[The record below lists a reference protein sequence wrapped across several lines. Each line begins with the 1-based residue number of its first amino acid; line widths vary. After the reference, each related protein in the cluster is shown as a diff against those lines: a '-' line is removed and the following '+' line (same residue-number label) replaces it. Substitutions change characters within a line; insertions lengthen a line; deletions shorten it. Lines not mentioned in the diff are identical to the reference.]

1 MDGGSDTVQLWMG
14 AIRPNWNEKYIGD
27 VFRSYG
33 VEVVQT
39 KLIRDK
45 VSNLP
50 LGYAFVEFPNM
61 QIAQAAMDRLNGKEI
76 AGSGGAFFRLNW
88 GKHAAQSH
96 QQGSEHA
103 IFVGDLSADTNDDTL
118 ATLFK
123 SFFRSV
129 TSVNVVMDSSTG
141 KCKGYGFVRFADSA
155 EMEKALETMSGTL
168 CGSKRIRVNRAAP
181 LKKVDASSSN
191 PITLSTNSTNTTV
204 FCGGLVDVTVD
215 KNALR
220 AHFAHVGEIAGV
232 RIPASRGCGFVEF
245 VRHEDAARAVETM
258 NGSVLGSCTLRL
270 SWASS
275 KSHAG
280 TTSSYASHGAYAGVG
295 GHHQSL
301 LHRPYSPHYS
311 VSASSHY
318 SAYTTASAP
327 SRRKIRK
334 LRLSPDVNAENA
346 DYMSLHAHKIVSRER
361 ARSMRYNY
369 SATNVSTQTGGL
381 SAMRVDVLA
390 CNRALM
396 RGA

>member
-14 AIRPNWNEKYIGD
+14 AIQPNWNEKYIGD

-76 AGSGGAFFRLNW
+76 AG
-88 GKHAAQSH
+88 
-96 QQGSEHA
+96 
-103 IFVGDLSADTNDDTL
+103 SADTNDDTL

-258 NGSVLGSCTLRL
+258 NGSVLGSCT
-270 SWASS
+270 
-275 KSHAG
+275 
-280 TTSSYASHGAYAGVG
+280 
-295 GHHQSL
+295 
-301 LHRPYSPHYS
+301 
-311 VSASSHY
+311 
-318 SAYTTASAP
+318 
-327 SRRKIRK
+327 
-334 LRLSPDVNAENA
+334 
-346 DYMSLHAHKIVSRER
+346 
-361 ARSMRYNY
+361 
-369 SATNVSTQTGGL
+369 ATNVSTQTGGL
-381 SAMRVDVLA
+381 SAMRVDVVA